1 MNRPA
6 RKLKHLK
13 EKLATKTART
23 KRPGGKA
30 KRWNKAVAAFSQAP
44 EAPTAT

>member
-13 EKLATKTART
+13 EKLATKTSRA

-30 KRWNKAVAAFSQAP
+30 KRWSKAVAAFTPATDTAP
-44 EAPTAT
+44 AT